1 MEIYLFIYV
10 VIYSF
15 FLKNNTREQE
25 NFRDQKLNYTLTVFT
40 IKVISISLLVVTITI
55 EM

>member
-15 FLKNNTREQE
+15 FKKTREQE
-25 NFRDQKLNYTLTVFT
+25 NFSDQKLNYTLTVFT